1 LTFWETERYN
11 ATFAQLG
18 KPGVGLV
25 LDAGKPVQLRDL
37 GFATETPGFVAV
49 IRAGDSAGGPFDATV
64 SSSQS
69 ATRRTQ
75 YAIHGD
81 KHRFYLI
88 WITSLPPT
96 YDSVRINE
104 VSAT

>member
-1 LTFWETERYN
+1 MI
-11 ATFAQLG
+11 Q
-18 KPGVGLV
+18 
-25 LDAGKPVQLRDL
+25 
-37 GFATETPGFVAV
+37 
-49 IRAGDSAGGPFDATV
+49 AGDSAGGPFHATV
-64 SSSQS
+64 SASQS

-81 KHRFYLI
+81 THRYYLI
-88 WITSLPPT
+88 WITSLPPA

>member
-1 LTFWETERYN
+1 M
-11 ATFAQLG
+11 
-18 KPGVGLV
+18 
-25 LDAGKPVQLRDL
+25 LDAGKPVQLHDL

-49 IRAGDSAGGPFDATV
+49 IHAGDSAGGPFNATV
-64 SSSQS
+64 SASQS
-69 ATRRTQ
+69 ATRRTP

-81 KHRFYLI
+81 KHRYYLI
-88 WITSLPPT
+88 WITRLPPT